1 MNIDKQKVEK
11 ELDNIKHGIYDKYYY
26 NIFKYLSEHTFERE
40 HAKRILQIENYKVT
54 DDFVE
59 IEQNDVKFVI
69 DYKNEKCYIG
79 FKNAVN
85 EYDME
90 NYQEYMKKICIAYN
104 KSTMENLK
112 NSIVRIVFHYNLMIF
127 LLGTVI
133 FKTQELYLT
142 VSSDI
147 FDFNNIK

>member
-11 ELDNIKHGIYDKYYY
+11 ELDNIKHGIYDKYYH

-40 HAKRILQIENYKVT
+40 DAKRILQIENYKVT
-54 DDFVE
+54 DNFVE

-147 FDFNNIK
+147 FDFKNIK

>member
-1 MNIDKQKVEK
+1 MDIEKQKLEE
-11 ELDNIKHGIYDKYYY
+11 ELKNIKEGIYDKYYQ
-26 NIFKYLSEHTFERE
+26 NIFKYLSEHSFERE
-40 HAKRILQIENYKVT
+40 NAIKILQIENYKVT
-54 DDFVE
+54 DNVVE

-90 NYQEYMKKICIAYN
+90 NYQEYMKQLCVAYN

-142 VSSDI
+142 VSNDI
-147 FDFNNIK
+147 FDFKNIK

>member
-1 MNIDKQKVEK
+1 MT
-11 ELDNIKHGIYDKYYY
+11 DN
-26 NIFKYLSEHTFERE
+26 
-40 HAKRILQIENYKVT
+40 V
-54 DDFVE
+54 VE

-79 FKNAVN
+79 FKNQAN

-90 NYQEYMKKICIAYN
+90 KYQEYMKQLCVAYN
-104 KSTMENLK
+104 KSSMENLK

-147 FDFNNIK
+147 FDFKNIK

>member
-1 MNIDKQKVEK
+1 MNIEKQKLEE
-11 ELDNIKHGIYDKYYY
+11 ELKNIKEGIYDKYYH
-26 NIFKYLSEHTFERE
+26 NIFKYLSKHSFERE
-40 HAKRILQIENYKVT
+40 DAKRILQIENYKVT

-79 FKNAVN
+79 FKNPIN

-104 KSTMENLK
+104 KSSMENLK

-133 FKTQELYLT
+133 FKTQKLYLT

>member
-1 MNIDKQKVEK
+1 MNIEKQKLED
-11 ELDNIKHGIYDKYYY
+11 ELKNIKEGIYDKYYQ
-26 NIFKYLSEHTFERE
+26 NIFKYLSEHSFERE
-40 HAKRILQIENYKVT
+40 DAKRILQIENYKVT

-79 FKNAVN
+79 FKNPIN

-104 KSTMENLK
+104 KSSMENLK

-133 FKTQELYLT
+133 FKTQKLYLT

>member
-1 MNIDKQKVEK
+1 LLCI
-11 ELDNIKHGIYDKYYY
+11 LNIKHGIYDKYYH

-40 HAKRILQIENYKVT
+40 DAKRILQIENYKVT
-54 DDFVE
+54 DNFVE

-90 NYQEYMKKICIAYN
+90 NYQEYMKQLCVAYN

-133 FKTQELYLT
+133 FKTQGLYLT

>member
-1 MNIDKQKVEK
+1 MNIEKQKLEE
-11 ELDNIKHGIYDKYYY
+11 ELKNIKEGIYDKYYS

-40 HAKRILQIENYKVT
+40 DAKRILQIENYKVT
-54 DDFVE
+54 DNFVE

-79 FKNAVN
+79 FKNSVN

-90 NYQEYMKKICIAYN
+90 NYQEYMKQLCIAYN
-104 KSTMENLK
+104 KSSMENLK
-112 NSIVRIVFHYNLMIF
+112 NSIVRIIFHYNLMIF

-142 VSSDI
+142 VSNDI
-147 FDFNNIK
+147 FDFKNIK

>member
-1 MNIDKQKVEK
+1 MNIEKQKLEE
-11 ELDNIKHGIYDKYYY
+11 ELKNIKQGIFDKYYN
-26 NIFKYLSEHTFERE
+26 NIFQCLSGHSFERE
-40 HAKRILQIENYKVT
+40 NAIRILQIENYKIT
-54 DDFVE
+54 DSSVE

-69 DYKNEKCYIG
+69 DYKNEECYIG
-79 FKNAVN
+79 FKNALN

-90 NYQEYMKKICIAYN
+90 NYQEYMKKICQVYN
-104 KSTMENLK
+104 KTNMENLK

-142 VSSDI
+142 VSNDI
-147 FDFNNIK
+147 FDFKNIK

>member
-1 MNIDKQKVEK
+1 MNIEKQKLEE
-11 ELDNIKHGIYDKYYY
+11 ELKNIKEGIYDKYYN
-26 NIFKYLSEHTFERE
+26 NIFKHLSEHTFERE
-40 HAKRILQIENYKVT
+40 DAKRILQIENYKVT
-54 DDFVE
+54 DDLVE

-79 FKNAVN
+79 FKNAMN

-90 NYQEYMKKICIAYN
+90 NYQEYMKQLCVAYN

-133 FKTQELYLT
+133 FKTEELYLT
-142 VSSDI
+142 VSTDI
-147 FDFNNIK
+147 FDFKNIK

>member
-1 MNIDKQKVEK
+1 MNIEKQKLEE
-11 ELDNIKHGIYDKYYY
+11 ELKNIKEGIYDKYYH

-40 HAKRILQIENYKVT
+40 DAKRILQIENYKVT
-54 DDFVE
+54 DNFVE

-90 NYQEYMKKICIAYN
+90 NYQEYMKQLCVAYN

-133 FKTQELYLT
+133 FKTQGLYLT

>member
-11 ELDNIKHGIYDKYYY
+11 ELDNIKHGIYDKYYH

-40 HAKRILQIENYKVT
+40 DAKRILQIENYKVT
-54 DDFVE
+54 DNFVE

>member
-1 MNIDKQKVEK
+1 MNIEKQKLEE
-11 ELDNIKHGIYDKYYY
+11 ELNNIKQGIYDKYYS
-26 NIFKYLSEHTFERE
+26 NIFKYLSGHSFERE
-40 HAKRILQIENYKVT
+40 DAKRILQIENYKVT

-79 FKNAVN
+79 FKNPIN

-104 KSTMENLK
+104 KSSMENLK
-112 NSIVRIVFHYNLMIF
+112 NSIVRIVFHYNLMIH
-127 LLGTVI
+127 LLATVI

-147 FDFNNIK
+147 FDFKNIK

>member
-11 ELDNIKHGIYDKYYY
+11 ELDNIKHGIYDKYYH

-40 HAKRILQIENYKVT
+40 DAKRILQIENYKVT
-54 DDFVE
+54 DNFVE

-90 NYQEYMKKICIAYN
+90 NYQEYMKQLCVAYN

-133 FKTQELYLT
+133 FKTQGLYLT

>member
-1 MNIDKQKVEK
+1 MNIEKQKLEE
-11 ELDNIKHGIYDKYYY
+11 ELKNIKEGIYDKYYH
-26 NIFKYLSEHTFERE
+26 NIFKYLSKHNFERE
-40 HAKRILQIENYKVT
+40 DAKRILQIENYKVT

-79 FKNAVN
+79 FKNPIN

-104 KSTMENLK
+104 KSSMENLK

-133 FKTQELYLT
+133 FKTQKLYLT
-142 VSSDI
+142 VSSEI

>member
-1 MNIDKQKVEK
+1 MDIDKQKVEK
-11 ELDNIKHGIYDKYYY
+11 ELENIKYGIYDKYYH

-40 HAKRILQIENYKVT
+40 DAKRILQIEKYKIT

-59 IEQNDVKFVI
+59 IIQNDVKFII

-79 FKNAVN
+79 FKNPIN

-90 NYQEYMKKICIAYN
+90 NYREYMKKICIAYN
-104 KSTMENLK
+104 KSSMENLK

-133 FKTQELYLT
+133 FKTQKLYLT

>member
-1 MNIDKQKVEK
+1 MNIDKQKLEE
-11 ELDNIKHGIYDKYYY
+11 ELENIKQGIYDKYYH
-26 NIFKYLSEHTFERE
+26 NIFKYLSEHSFERE
-40 HAKRILQIENYKVT
+40 DAKRILQIENYKIT

-85 EYDME
+85 EYDMK
-90 NYQEYMKKICIAYN
+90 NYQEYMKQLCVAYN
-104 KSTMENLK
+104 KSSMENLK

-147 FDFNNIK
+147 FDFKNIK

>member
-1 MNIDKQKVEK
+1 MNIEKQKLEE
-11 ELDNIKHGIYDKYYY
+11 ELKNIKNEIYDKYYS

-40 HAKRILQIENYKVT
+40 DAKRILQIENYKVT
-54 DDFVE
+54 DNVVE

-79 FKNAVN
+79 FKNSVN

-90 NYQEYMKKICIAYN
+90 NYQSYMKQLCVAYN
-104 KSTMENLK
+104 KSSMENLK

-147 FDFNNIK
+147 FDFKNIK

>member
-1 MNIDKQKVEK
+1 MNIEKQKLEE
-11 ELDNIKHGIYDKYYY
+11 ELKNIKEGIYDKYYS

-40 HAKRILQIENYKVT
+40 DAKRILQIENYKVT
-54 DDFVE
+54 DNVVE

-69 DYKNEKCYIG
+69 DYKNKECYIG

-85 EYDME
+85 KYDME
-90 NYQEYMKKICIAYN
+90 NYQEYIKKICRTYN
-104 KSTMENLK
+104 NSNMKHLK
-112 NSIVRIVFHYNLMIF
+112 DSIVRIVFHYNLMIQ
-127 LLGTVI
+127 LLAAVT

-147 FDFNNIK
+147 FDFKNIK

>member
-1 MNIDKQKVEK
+1 MNIEKQKLEE
-11 ELDNIKHGIYDKYYY
+11 ELKNIKQGIYDKYYN
-26 NIFKYLSEHTFERE
+26 NIFKRLSEYSFKRE
-40 HAKRILQIENYKVT
+40 DAKRILQIENYKVT
-54 DDFVE
+54 ENSAE

-79 FKNAVN
+79 FKNSVN

-90 NYQEYMKKICIAYN
+90 NYQSYMKQLCVAYN
-104 KSTMENLK
+104 KSSMENLK

-133 FKTQELYLT
+133 FKIQELYLT
-142 VSSDI
+142 VSNDI
-147 FDFNNIK
+147 FDFKNIK

>member
-1 MNIDKQKVEK
+1 MNIEKQKLEE
-11 ELDNIKHGIYDKYYY
+11 ELKNIKEGIFDKYYH

-40 HAKRILQIENYKVT
+40 DAKRILQIENYKVT
-54 DDFVE
+54 DNFVE

-79 FKNAVN
+79 FKNPVD

-90 NYQEYMKKICIAYN
+90 KYQEYIKQLCVAYN

>member
-1 MNIDKQKVEK
+1 MNIDKQKLEE
-11 ELDNIKHGIYDKYYY
+11 ELKNIKEGIYDKYYS

-40 HAKRILQIENYKVT
+40 DAKRILQIENYKVT
-54 DDFVE
+54 DNFVE
-59 IEQNDVKFVI
+59 IKQNDVKFVI

-90 NYQEYMKKICIAYN
+90 NYQEYMKQLCAAYN

-147 FDFNNIK
+147 FDFKNIK

>member
-1 MNIDKQKVEK
+1 MNIEKQKLEE
-11 ELDNIKHGIYDKYYY
+11 ELKNIKEGIYDKYYN
-26 NIFKYLSEHTFERE
+26 NIFKRLSEHTFERE
-40 HAKRILQIENYKVT
+40 DAKRILQIENYKVT
-54 DDFVE
+54 DDLVE

-79 FKNAVN
+79 FKNAMN

-90 NYQEYMKKICIAYN
+90 NYQEYMKQLCVAYN

-147 FDFNNIK
+147 FDFKNIK

>member
-1 MNIDKQKVEK
+1 MNIEKQKLEE
-11 ELDNIKHGIYDKYYY
+11 ELKNIKEGIYDKYYH
-26 NIFKYLSEHTFERE
+26 NIFKRLSEHTFERKD
-40 HAKRILQIENYKVT
+40 AKRILQIENYKVT
-54 DDFVE
+54 E
-59 IEQNDVKFVI
+59 
-69 DYKNEKCYIG
+69 CYIG

-90 NYQEYMKKICIAYN
+90 NYQEYMKKICQVYN

-112 NSIVRIVFHYNLMIF
+112 NNIVRIVFHYNLMIF

-142 VSSDI
+142 VSNDI
-147 FDFNNIK
+147 FDFKNIK

>member
-1 MNIDKQKVEK
+1 MDIDKQKLKK
-11 ELDNIKHGIYDKYYY
+11 ELENIKYGIYDKYYH
-26 NIFKYLSEHTFERE
+26 NIFKYLSERTFERE
-40 HAKRILQIENYKVT
+40 DAKRILQIEKYKIT

-59 IEQNDVKFVI
+59 IIQNDVKFII

-79 FKNAVN
+79 FKNPIN

-104 KSTMENLK
+104 KSSMENLK

>member
-1 MNIDKQKVEK
+1 MNIEKQKLGE
-11 ELDNIKHGIYDKYYY
+11 ELKNIKNGIYDKYYN

-40 HAKRILQIENYKVT
+40 DAKRILQIENYKVT
-54 DDFVE
+54 DNFVE
-59 IEQNDVKFVI
+59 IEQNNVKFVI
-69 DYKNEKCYIG
+69 DYKNKECYIG
-79 FKNAVN
+79 FKNAIN

-90 NYQEYMKKICIAYN
+90 NYQEYMKQLCVAYN

-147 FDFNNIK
+147 FDFKNIK

>member
-1 MNIDKQKVEK
+1 MNIEKQKLEE
-11 ELDNIKHGIYDKYYY
+11 ELKNIKEGIYDKYYS

-40 HAKRILQIENYKVT
+40 DAKRILQIENYKVT
-54 DDFVE
+54 DNFVE
-59 IEQNDVKFVI
+59 IEQNNVKFVI
-69 DYKNEKCYIG
+69 EYKNEKCYIG

-90 NYQEYMKKICIAYN
+90 NYQEYMKQLCVAYN

-147 FDFNNIK
+147 FDFKNIK